1 LEENLKEK
9 ILEAAEKVFSDKG
22 FHDAKVSKIA
32 EIAGVS
38 VGTIYRFYK
47 SKEELYGEVI
57 KKKLVEME
65 KEVEESIKGKEPLEA
80 LKSYISTVVDF
91 FSREQDFFEIFMM
104 EMGSSFILDT
114 ERFNLWNWYRSYV
127 EKLSKIIEDGIE
139 KGVFRKFNP
148 KGVFLL
154 ISGALANIDYFRLKG
169 FLKMDPEEMKN
180 TVQEI
185 VLKGLLDMEK

>member
-1 LEENLKEK
+1 LKEK

-65 KEVEESIKGKEPLEA
+65 REVEESIKGKEPLEA

>member
-65 KEVEESIKGKEPLEA
+65 REVEESIKGKEPLEA